1 MNIEERIALAT
12 QEMKDHNLTPE
23 ESGDNFQK
31 RPIIGVDYFAKPC
44 EEVYLLQNA
53 NGTRKIVT
61 LQQLL
66 QTAELEQVESA
77 FNQLNDGSSL
87 MVLAE
92 EKRTA
97 EFLEST
103 QWDILFFEF

>member
-12 QEMKDHNLTPE
+12 QEMKDHNLTKE
-23 ESGDNFQK
+23 ENDNFMN
-31 RPIIGVDYFAKPC
+31 RPIIGVDYFSKPC

-66 QTAELEQVESA
+66 ATAELEVVESA
-77 FNQLNDGSSL
+77 FNQLNEASSL
-87 MVLAE
+87 MVLSE

-97 EFLEST
+97 EFLEAT